1 MDEKRRLLKKIFIAV
16 IYLAVFTGL
25 GTGAY
30 FLFRPTPAPTPQ
42 IIAPTIYPIEIIW
55 SQAFATGSGLYS
67 VGAKVRNPNANFGAS
82 SFNYTFYLYDENGML
97 LASPTGASFIWP
109 GESKYIILGGIN
121 LTKTPVKT
129 LLQLSEPTW
138 REVKNFSGVDLTL
151 GNINYGKGET
161 GSGKFFSIDFT
172 ASNNTPY
179 DLDKVYVLAIVLDK
193 DELPIAAAS
202 TLLENLKSKERRPF
216 SIPWFSP
223 FPGTPNRVD
232 LSIST
237 NLWEKPE
244 LIGQ

>member
-1 MDEKRRLLKKIFIAV
+1 MSESRRVLKKIFIAI
-16 IYLAVFTGL
+16 IYLVIFTGL
-25 GTGAY
+25 GTGTY
-30 FLFRPTPAPTPQ
+30 FLFRPTPAPPL
-42 IIAPTIYPIEIIW
+42 APTIYPIEIIW
-55 SQAFATGSGLYS
+55 SQTFVTGSDLYS
-67 VGAKVRNPNANFGAS
+67 VAARIRNPNTNFGAS
-82 SFNYTFYLYDENGML
+82 NFSYTFYLYDANGVL
-97 LASPTGASFIWP
+97 LTTSAGESYIWP

-129 LLQLSEPTW
+129 LLQIDEPTW

-151 GNINYGKGET
+151 GNINYGKGKT

-179 DLDKVYVLAIVLDK
+179 DLDKVYVSAIVLDK
-193 DELPIAAAS
+193 DELPIAVAS
-202 TLLENLKSKERRPF
+202 TFLENLKSKERRPS
-216 SIPWFSP
+216 SIPWFSL

-237 NLWEKPE
+237 NLWERPE